1 MALFYSL
8 SLTVFPQVFWRQQN
22 IRRTHCGLVL
32 FLVINCSS
40 HRCFGDSRTSGG
52 PIVALFYS
60 FLLTI
65 LPTGV
70 LETAEHQEDPLW
82 PCSIPC
88 H

>member
-8 SLTVFPQVFWRQQN
+8 SLTVLPQVFWRQQN

-32 FLVINCSS
+32 FLFINCSS
-40 HRCFGDSRTSGG
+40 
-52 PIVALFYS
+52 
-60 FLLTI
+60 
-65 LPTGV
+65 TGV
-70 LETAEHQEDPLW
+70 LETVEHQEDPLW

>member
-8 SLTVFPQVFWRQQN
+8 SLTVLSQVFWRQQN

-32 FLVINCSS
+32 FLVINCS
-40 HRCFGDSRTSGG
+40 
-52 PIVALFYS
+52 L
-60 FLLTI
+60 
-65 LPTGV
+65 TGV
-70 LETAEHQEDPLW
+70 LEIVEHMEDPLW

>member
-8 SLTVFPQVFWRQQN
+8 SLTV
-22 IRRTHCGLVL
+22 
-32 FLVINCSS
+32 
-40 HRCFGDSRTSGG
+40 
-52 PIVALFYS
+52 
-60 FLLTI
+60 LL
-65 LPTGV
+65 TGV